1 MKLPLIF
8 TSLIAA
14 ILFSSCDSSSPTAEK
29 RGAHQAT
36 ATVQILPSL
45 SFPTSQN
52 FLANQIAIL
61 KTGSLIQA
69 ASLSAQIP
77 ADILSS
83 SLEITPIKGTDLLSI
98 TAHHDDEALPK
109 TIVQALLDAYQN
121 HRNHLG
127 AQAIKPLDEELIKQS
142 DIVQEKRKEMTVW
155 IQSYG
160 IPYFDGDNRSPL
172 GASEQDMF
180 RSARHKLA
188 DFQTQ
193 RDQIEIQIKELSKM
207 TGDELVEYAAGLD
220 LPENQVT
227 YYFTQH
233 REALEQKRTLL
244 AQGLAANHPDVRAV
258 EERAEGAMDYA
269 KKEAVSLSAVLKTK
283 LELINRQVERME
295 EMVEDR
301 QEDTPNLS
309 SKQNSYNTAKEAYE
323 QARETLRNL
332 KIQQQETRIL
342 LKQPRNL
349 IIIHGWDHQ

>member
-14 ILFSSCDSSSPTAEK
+14 ILFSSCDSSS
-29 RGAHQAT
+29 
-36 ATVQILPSL
+36 
-45 SFPTSQN
+45 PTSQN

-283 LELINRQVERME
+283 LELINRQVERIE